1 MDRVFEI
8 HTVTGEI
15 AKGFPFVPL
24 ELHPDPMVRE
34 SRMPVKTPD
43 AGTLVPMQKMAML
56 PWLSLKEQI
65 KTGDVTFRP
74 IILNLELHPRLRPV
88 ASRMEDLLKFF
99 PDRAGGG
106 VFVTLGDDWWTPE
119 DRLPDLAITAGHLY
133 LAAFA
138 CQSYFSINDHY
149 VNSAAF
155 ELYGVALTDVL
166 SFELRTRLGPS
177 RHLGYTSDLV
187 QFRRPPQTRCPSS
200 LVIQQSFLDALGEVS
215 SEDSIRSALS
225 FFLLATR
232 DEPSLDPEREIILMC
247 AAFER
252 LLGGSTAYTLAQALK
267 KLMAPYPSSTT
278 VETLRKGGRPVRPC
292 DKPDQEA
299 KLVASPPH
307 EAWLY
312 EFYQERNGAVHSWK
326 QKGTGGPETMGAPH
340 HVRPPV
346 SAPGEAQAGVRGS
359 VRIGG

>member
-15 AKGFPFVPL
+15 VKGFPFVPL

-34 SRMPVKTPD
+34 SRMPVKASD
-43 AGTLVPMQKMAML
+43 VATLVPMQKMAML
-56 PWLSLKEQI
+56 PWLSLSLKEQI

-74 IILNLELHPRLRPV
+74 IILNLELHPLLRPV

-166 SFELRTRLGPS
+166 SFQLRTRLGPM
-177 RHLGYTSDLV
+177 RYIGYTSDLV
-187 QFRRPPQTRCPSS
+187 QFRRPPQTRCPGN
-200 LVIQQSFLDALGEVS
+200 LTIQQPFLDALGGIS

-232 DEPSLDPEREIILMC
+232 DEQSLDPEREIILMC

-278 VETLRKGGRPVRPC
+278 VETLKKRRGGR
-292 DKPDQEA
+292 
-299 KLVASPPH
+299 
-307 EAWLY
+307 
-312 EFYQERNGAVHSWK
+312 
-326 QKGTGGPETMGAPH
+326 
-340 HVRPPV
+340 
-346 SAPGEAQAGVRGS
+346 
-359 VRIGG
+359 